1 MHNFVEMILN
11 DEKESETKEK
21 GNKRNDK
28 EWNLG
33 KKEKDFW
40 DCKIDS

>member
-1 MHNFVEMILN
+1 MLNWCKMHNFVEMILN

-28 EWNLG
+28 E
-33 KKEKDFW
+33 
-40 DCKIDS
+40 